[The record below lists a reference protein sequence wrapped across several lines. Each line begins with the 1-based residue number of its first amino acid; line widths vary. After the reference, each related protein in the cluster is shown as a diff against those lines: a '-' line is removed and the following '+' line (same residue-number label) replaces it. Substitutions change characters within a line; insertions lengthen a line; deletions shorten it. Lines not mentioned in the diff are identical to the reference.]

1 MPGVNLEEKSK
12 ITYLGINIQS
22 NLSWNSQT
30 QHAVSKASRILNFIM
45 RNFHPASTT
54 VKEKLYTTLVR
65 PHLEYGSVAWSP
77 HLSKNIAAIEKV
89 QRRAV
94 RFVCG
99 DFFKRSSVSEMLADL
114 NWSSLE
120 ERREAN
126 QLTYLYKIINN
137 VVFINPPAL
146 KPKISRLR
154 RGNSIQF
161 NEITVKTDAYLQSFL
176 PKTARKWNKLPQE
189 IVTVA

>member
-1 MPGVNLEEKSK
+1 MTFNHGLLYFISLMDIEEKSE

-45 RNFHPASTT
+45 RNFHPASKT

-89 QRRAV
+89 QKCV
-94 RFVCG
+94 
-99 DFFKRSSVSEMLADL
+99 
-114 NWSSLE
+114 W
-120 ERREAN
+120 
-126 QLTYLYKIINN
+126 
-137 VVFINPPAL
+137 
-146 KPKISRLR
+146 
-154 RGNSIQF
+154 
-161 NEITVKTDAYLQSFL
+161 
-176 PKTARKWNKLPQE
+176 
-189 IVTVA
+189 